1 MLGVFVLRIVDIG
14 SGGPDV
20 CMCVCVC
27 VCRTC
32 DCFWLLQ
39 LVPFSPCLTLHIQ
52 ACHYPSLNLCFYC
65 LSLSLFLTFR
75 SLSSYTALVFLSFF
89 FSLNIGYSVDLLD
102 CGTVLSQGV
111 YPRKTTEESR
121 AHVEPSIV
129 VSSHRPVRLKVVCQ
143 S

>member
-1 MLGVFVLRIVDIG
+1 VLDVFVLRIVDIG
-14 SGGPDV
+14 SWGPG
-20 CMCVCVC
+20 VCVR
-27 VCRTC
+27 RTC
-32 DCFWLLQ
+32 NCFWLLQ

-52 ACHYPSLNLCFYC
+52 ACHFPSLNLCFYC
-65 LSLSLFLTFR
+65 LLLSLFLTFR
-75 SLSSYTALVFLSFF
+75 SLSSYTALVLSFF
-89 FSLNIGYSVDLLD
+89 FSLNIGYSEDLLD

-129 VSSHRPVRLKVVCQ
+129 VFSHRPVRLKVVCQ